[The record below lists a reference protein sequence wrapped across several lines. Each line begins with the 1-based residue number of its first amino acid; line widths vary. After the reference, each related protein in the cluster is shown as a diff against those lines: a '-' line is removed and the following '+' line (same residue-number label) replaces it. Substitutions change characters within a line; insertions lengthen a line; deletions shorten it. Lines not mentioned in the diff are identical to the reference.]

1 MMCGITGTPG
11 TGKSMIGDV
20 LSRRGHTV
28 VHLTSTVGPYVT
40 GEDEERDARIVD
52 TDRWAAEF
60 RQVDGF
66 VEGHLAHYLPCDKIV
81 VLRCRP
87 DELKKRLAQRK
98 YREAKIRENA
108 EAEALDVC
116 LIETVGEFDPPQI
129 FELDT
134 TGRDAGYCADR
145 IEGFF
150 RGDIPADFG
159 HIDWSAYLGVNPP

>member
-11 TGKSMIGDV
+11 TGKSMIGNE
-20 LSRRGHTV
+20 LARRGHTV
-28 VHLTSTVGPYVT
+28 VPLTTTVGPYVT
-40 GEDEERDARIVD
+40 GEDEDRDARIIDV
-52 TDRWAAEF
+52 DRWAAEF
-60 RQVDGF
+60 VPVDGF
-66 VEGHLAHYLPCDKIV
+66 VEGHIAHLLPCDRIV

-116 LIETVGEFDPPQI
+116 LIETVEAFDPLQI

-134 TGRDAGYCADR
+134 TGRDAAYCADR
-145 IEGFF
+145 IEGFY
-150 RGDIPADFG
+150 RGEVPADFG
-159 HIDWSAYLGVNPP
+159 HLDWSEFLEI